1 LAYYEYYS
9 YLLIRKFRAAGSGS
23 KKDNADIADVGTG
36 TLYNYFKS
44 KMDLLGAVLEEEFA
58 NLTVSVQAIVT
69 TPAADI
75 GITINL
81 RAVEA
86 PAGERD

>member
-1 LAYYEYYS
+1 M
-9 YLLIRKFRAAGSGS
+9 IRKFRAAGSGS